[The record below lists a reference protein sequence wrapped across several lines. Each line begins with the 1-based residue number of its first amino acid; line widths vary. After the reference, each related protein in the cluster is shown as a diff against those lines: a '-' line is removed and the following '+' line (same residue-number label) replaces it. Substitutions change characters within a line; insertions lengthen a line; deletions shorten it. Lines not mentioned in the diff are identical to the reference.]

1 MKRRE
6 FMHTSSSTG
15 PLAQNQSHNFALGQ
29 TMRIYSASACY
40 TWIPK
45 NACSTMRFSV
55 AVANGC
61 ISDISD
67 INWIHANNKSFNV
80 NTETAFLSDYTFVI
94 LRCPYQGIYSAFM
107 DKFVNLDMQAWL
119 FGNLRNRSFHPHD
132 LTFRTLLAELK
143 KTPVSRYDIHLR
155 HQSAFLLYKEYD
167 DYFRLEDFPHAAST
181 IERKTG
187 ISIIDTRDALRH
199 DTAKLKVM
207 PDFKDPMDIPVVEI
221 LEQKRQGNIPDPK
234 AMFDEQIASEVKAM
248 YAEDIALYERK
259 FGKSELMNFFDA
271 RAD

>member
-1 MKRRE
+1 
-6 FMHTSSSTG
+6 MHTSSSTG

-94 LRCPYQGIYSAFM
+94 LRCPYQRIYSAFM

-132 LTFRTLLAELK
+132 LTFRTLLAELR
-143 KTPVSRYDIHLR
+143 KTPAPRYDIHLR
-155 HQSAFLLYKEYD
+155 HQSSFLLYREYD
-167 DYFRLEDFPHAAST
+167 DYFRLEDFPQAVST
-181 IERKTG
+181 IEKRTG

-207 PDFKDPMDIPVVEI
+207 LDLKDPMDIPVVEL

-234 AMFDEQIASEVKAM
+234 AMFDEQIASEVKAI

-259 FGKSELMNFFDA
+259 FGKSELMSFIDA